1 MYESKN
7 LRNEESHLY
16 TRLKTDRFSGLE
28 KYNIL
33 KIILVEVLVLFVLI
47 GMVISNAWEISNRSA
62 FKLKPI
68 SLSIHL
74 VKATT
79 TNDCYKVIQAKVST
93 VIKEKVDT
101 ELERQRKEAEEKEKL
116 AKKLEEEKKKK
127 VEIIETSYSG
137 SKLTK
142 SKGTIQGPSGK
153 ETYYNLN
160 MSGVVSIMRRKGFSE
175 AEYPYNVRAD
185 GVKCLGPYVMVAA
198 HLGNRPRGSKVQTN
212 LGTGLVCDTGGFAA
226 GNPSQIDIA
235 TSW

>member
-1 MYESKN
+1 MKKINFVSK
-7 LRNEESHLY
+7 SI
-16 TRLKTDRFSGLE
+16 K
-28 KYNIL
+28 KIL
-33 KIILVEVLVLFVLI
+33 LI
-47 GMVISNAWEISNRSA
+47 ELITLLMLSSFICVQAKEIP
-62 FKLKPI
+62 KPI
-68 SLSIHL
+68 T
-74 VKATT
+74 K
-79 TNDCYKVIQAKVST
+79 TNFIKVST
-93 VIKEKVDT
+93 KSINLDKSVTDAKLVVDI

-175 AEYPYNVRAD
+175 AEYPYNIRAD

-198 HLGNRPRGSKVQTN
+198 HLGNRPRGSKVQTS
-212 LGTGLVCDTGGFAA
+212 LGTGLVCDTGGFATD
-226 GNPSQIDIA
+226 NPSQIDIA

>member
-1 MYESKN
+1 MKKISLVCSKSIKKI
-7 LRNEESHLY
+7 LLIELVIFLMLSSFICAQAKEIPKPI
-16 TRLKTDRFSGLE
+16 TKTDF
-28 KYNIL
+28 I
-33 KIILVEVLVLFVLI
+33 
-47 GMVISNAWEISNRSA
+47 
-62 FKLKPI
+62 
-68 SLSIHL
+68 
-74 VKATT
+74 
-79 TNDCYKVIQAKVST
+79 KVST
-93 VIKEKVDT
+93 KSINLDKSVTDTKLVVDT

-198 HLGNRPRGSKVQTN
+198 HLGNRPRGSKVQTS

>member
-1 MYESKN
+1 MKKINFVSKN
-7 LRNEESHLY
+7 I
-16 TRLKTDRFSGLE
+16 K
-28 KYNIL
+28 KIL
-33 KIILVEVLVLFVLI
+33 LI
-47 GMVISNAWEISNRSA
+47 ELITLLMLSSFICVQAKEI
-62 FKLKPI
+62 LKPI
-68 SLSIHL
+68 T
-74 VKATT
+74 K
-79 TNDCYKVIQAKVST
+79 TNFIKVST
-93 VIKEKVDT
+93 KSINLDKSVTDAKLVVDT

-185 GVKCLGPYVMVAA
+185 GVKCLGPYIMVAA
-198 HLGNRPRGSKVQTN
+198 HLGNRPRGSKVQTS
-212 LGTGLVCDTGGFAA
+212 LGTGLVCDTGGFAS

>member
-1 MYESKN
+1 MKKVNFVSKN
-7 LRNEESHLY
+7 I
-16 TRLKTDRFSGLE
+16 K
-28 KYNIL
+28 KIL
-33 KIILVEVLVLFVLI
+33 LIELITLLMLSSFICVQAKEVP
-47 GMVISNAWEISNRSA
+47 
-62 FKLKPI
+62 KPI
-68 SLSIHL
+68 TKI
-74 VKATT
+74 
-79 TNDCYKVIQAKVST
+79 DFIKVST
-93 VIKEKVDT
+93 KSINLDKSVTNTKLVVDI

-198 HLGNRPRGSKVQTN
+198 HLGNRPRGSKVQTS
-212 LGTGLVCDTGGFAA
+212 LGTGLVCDTGGFAT

>member
-1 MYESKN
+1 MKKINFVSKN
-7 LRNEESHLY
+7 IKKILLIELITLLMLSSFICAQAKEIPKPI
-16 TRLKTDRFSGLE
+16 TKTDF
-28 KYNIL
+28 I
-33 KIILVEVLVLFVLI
+33 
-47 GMVISNAWEISNRSA
+47 
-62 FKLKPI
+62 
-68 SLSIHL
+68 
-74 VKATT
+74 
-79 TNDCYKVIQAKVST
+79 KVST
-93 VIKEKVDT
+93 KSINLDKSVTNTKLVVDT

-198 HLGNRPRGSKVQTN
+198 HLGNRPRGSKIQTS
-212 LGTGLVCDTGGFAA
+212 LGTGIVCDTGGFASS
-226 GNPSQIDIA
+226 NPNQIDIA